1 MKVLY
6 YDCFSGISG
15 DMNLGAMIDL
25 GVDENYLI
33 NELNKLSINEEFS
46 IEIKKDE
53 RKGISGTKVDVILN
67 KLEHGYHHNE
77 EHNHGEHHHRS
88 FKDIEK
94 IINESSLED
103 GVKVMSLS
111 IFRKLA
117 EAEGKVHNKD
127 LYQVHFHEVGAVD
140 SIVDIVGAAICFQYL
155 NVDKI
160 LCSPVQLGGGF
171 VKCAH
176 GVIPVPAPA
185 VMEVL
190 KGVPIKMGAVPFET
204 TTPTGAA
211 ILKTMVSKFTEE
223 KEFIVDAI
231 GYGVGNRDTEI
242 PNLLRVY
249 LGRVEKKQ
257 EFYFKENC
265 FILEC
270 NIDDMN
276 PEIYDYV
283 YHKLFKQGALD
294 VFITSIMMK
303 KGRPG
308 VKLSVLCHKDNKE
321 DLKKILFKETS
332 TLGVR
337 ECSMVRDVLKR
348 EISVV
353 KTSYGDIRVK
363 KAYVDEED
371 VKVKAEY
378 DDCKKAALEY
388 NVSIRKVLREVY
400 NSIK

>member
-25 GVDENYLI
+25 GVDKNYLI
-33 NELNKLSINEEFS
+33 KELKKLSINEKFEV
-46 IEIKKDE
+46 EVKKDE
-53 RKGISGTKVDVILN
+53 RKGISGTKVEVILR
-67 KLEHGYHHNE
+67 ESHHEN
-77 EHNHGEHHHRS
+77 HHHRT
-88 FKDIEK
+88 FRDVEK
-94 IINESSLED
+94 IINDSSLEKS
-103 GVKVMSLS
+103 VKIMSLS

-117 EAEGKVHNKD
+117 EAEGKIHSKD
-127 LYQVHFHEVGAVD
+127 LYEVHFHEVGAVD

-155 NVDKI
+155 NVDRI

-176 GVIPVPAPA
+176 GLIPVPAPA
-185 VMEVL
+185 VSELL
-190 KGVPIKMGAVPFET
+190 KGVPVKIGAVPFET

-223 KEFIVDAI
+223 KEFIIDNI

-249 LGRVEKKQ
+249 LGKVEKK
-257 EFYFKENC
+257 ERVYFKEEC

-276 PEIYDYV
+276 PEMYEYV
-283 YHKLFKQGALD
+283 YQKLFLGGALD
-294 VFITSIMMK
+294 VFITSIIMK

-308 VKLSVLCHKDNKE
+308 VKLSVLCHKEKKE
-321 DLKKILFKETS
+321 KLKKVLFRETS
-332 TLGVR
+332 TLGIR
-337 ECSMVRDVLKR
+337 ECSMVRDILKR
-348 EISVV
+348 DFSVV
-353 KTSYGDIRVK
+353 KTSYGEIRVK
-363 KAYVDEED
+363 KAYVDEKD
-371 VKVKAEY
+371 FKVKPEY
-378 DDCKKAALEY
+378 EDCKRAALEN
-388 NVSIRKVLREVY
+388 NVPIRKVLEEVY